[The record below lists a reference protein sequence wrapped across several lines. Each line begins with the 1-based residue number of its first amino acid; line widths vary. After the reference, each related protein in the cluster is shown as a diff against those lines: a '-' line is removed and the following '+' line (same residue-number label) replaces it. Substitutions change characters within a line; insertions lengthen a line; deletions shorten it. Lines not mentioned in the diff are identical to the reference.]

1 MRETIKE
8 GNGFIIRENGTALGE
23 VTFAEDGPDTLII
36 DHTYVDPSMRG
47 QKLGD
52 ELVRQVVDHARASGK
67 RIVPACSFAHALF
80 RRHGEFG
87 DVWKR

>member
-1 MRETIKE
+1 MRETLQE
-8 GNGFIIRENGTALGE
+8 GNGFIIRENGTAVGE
-23 VTFAEDGPDTLII
+23 ITYAEDGPDTLII

-67 RIVPACSFAHALF
+67 QIVPACSFAHALF
-80 RRHGEFG
+80 RRHKEFG